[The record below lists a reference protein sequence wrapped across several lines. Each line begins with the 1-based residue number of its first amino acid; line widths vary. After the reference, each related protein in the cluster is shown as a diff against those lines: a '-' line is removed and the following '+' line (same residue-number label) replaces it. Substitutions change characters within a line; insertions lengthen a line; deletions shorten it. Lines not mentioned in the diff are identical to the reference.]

1 MEKSKNFYKFQ
12 ISMCG
17 VSCFID
23 FIMILVSINLMLHTS
38 SRASISIIAML
49 TWAAAGLLNGIMA
62 VTYIREFK
70 KKYKK
75 ENK

>member
-1 MEKSKNFYKFQ
+1 
-12 ISMCG
+12 
-17 VSCFID
+17 
-23 FIMILVSINLMLHTS
+23 MILVSINLMLHTS